1 MQSLKRM
8 KTSWI
13 FSSTSLSFRL
23 PWQKKYRRKCEHDNT
38 RKEDTI
44 MGKISEI
51 EMAIAELR
59 SAAEAINDVAD
70 SLAKLFG
77 STGVQNDG

>member
-1 MQSLKRM
+1 
-8 KTSWI
+8 
-13 FSSTSLSFRL
+13 
-23 PWQKKYRRKCEHDNT
+23 
-38 RKEDTI
+38 